1 MVKILPV
8 KMPKVSANDDS
19 GTIVEWLHTTRE
31 EVNKGEIL
39 CIVETMKSV
48 FEIEAPSSGYFFP
61 LCDAGETIEVGV
73 TIGAITDIQIPQH
86 EVTQLLEVTHD
97 LETEAQV
104 EENSALI
111 PVTGGSTMTLKAQL
125 MAKRYG
131 INPAEFA
138 QNGKKITEEDVRKYV
153 ENKNADKHSERPKM
167 DLVRDHY
174 PDGKVQ
180 RILILGGGDGA
191 VQVLDV
197 LTKTPGQQ
205 AVAILD
211 DNPDLRGKKV
221 NGVPV
226 TGGIDMDRIVDL
238 YEQGEFDAV
247 VISISTIIKLRAE
260 LFEKLNGRGIPFANV
275 IHPSVVKG
283 INVKMGQG
291 NVIMAFTHLGACA
304 SMGDNNF
311 ISAYCSIEHHNEMG
325 NHCSFGPGV
334 ITSSRVIFGDQVRC
348 GTGIFIEPKIKIGAK
363 SVIGS
368 GCIIWRDV
376 PEDATLKSKLN
387 YVERLKS

>member
-8 KMPKVSANDDS
+8 KMTKLSANDDN
-19 GTIVEWLHTTRE
+19 GTIVEWLHTSSE

-39 CIVETMKSV
+39 CIVETTKSI
-48 FEIEAPSSGYFFP
+48 FEIESPSSGYFFP
-61 LCDAGETIEVGV
+61 LRSVGEAVEVGV
-73 TIGAITDIQIPQH
+73 TIGAITDIQ
-86 EVTQLLEVTHD
+86 VTQDELIGLLEKEEQTQENTD
-97 LETEAQV
+97 LVPET
-104 EENSALI
+104 S
-111 PVTGGSTMTLKAQL
+111 GSTLTLKAQL
-125 MAKRYG
+125 MAKRLG
-131 INPAEFA
+131 IDPTELA
-138 QNGKKITEEDVRKYV
+138 QDGKKITEEDVRKYA
-153 ENKNADKHSERPKM
+153 ESRNTSRQSDHAQM
-167 DLVRDHY
+167 DTVRDRY
-174 PDGKVQ
+174 PDGKIERV
-180 RILILGGGDGA
+180 IIIGGGDGA

-197 LTKTPGQQ
+197 LAKTPGQE

-211 DNPDLRGKKV
+211 DNPELRGKKV

-238 YEQGEFDAV
+238 YERGEFDSA

-260 LFEKLNGRGIPFANV
+260 IFEKLKDRGIPFANI

-283 INVKMGQG
+283 INVKMGEG

-304 SMGDNNF
+304 SLGNNNF

-334 ITSSRVIFGDQVRC
+334 VTSSRVIFGDQVRC
-348 GTGIFIEPKIKIGAK
+348 GTGIFIEPKLRIGAK

-368 GCIIWRDV
+368 GCIIWQDV
-376 PEDATLKSKLN
+376 PEGVVLKSKLN
-387 YVERLKS
+387 YVERSRH

>member
-8 KMPKVSANDDS
+8 KMPKVSANDDT

-39 CIVETMKSV
+39 CVVETMKSV
-48 FEIEAPSSGYFFP
+48 FEIEAPAGGFFFP
-61 LCDAGETIEVGV
+61 LCDVGEMVEVGIN
-73 TIGAITDIQIPQH
+73 IGAIADMPVAQD
-86 EVTQLLEVTHD
+86 EVIRLLE
-97 LETEAQV
+97 
-104 EENSALI
+104 EEQNKENATLI
-111 PVTGGSTMTLKAQL
+111 PITGEPTLTIKAQL
-125 MAKRYG
+125 MAKRLG
-131 INPAEFA
+131 IDPAELGH
-138 QNGKKITEEDVRKYV
+138 NGKKITEEDVRKFA
-153 ENKNADKHSERPKM
+153 ETKNTHQHPNHQM
-167 DLVRDHY
+167 DLVRDQY
-174 PDGKVQ
+174 PEEKTQ

-197 LTKTPGQQ
+197 LAKTPGQQ

-211 DNPDLRGKKV
+211 DNSDLRGKKV

-226 TGGIDMDRIVDL
+226 AGGIDIERIIDL
-238 YEQGEFDAV
+238 YEQGEFDAA
-247 VISISTIIKLRAE
+247 VISISTIIKVRAG
-260 LFEKLNGRGIPFANV
+260 LFEKLKGKGIPFANV

-283 INVKMGQG
+283 MNVKMGEG
-291 NVIMAFTHLGACA
+291 NVVMAFTHLGACA
-304 SMGDNNF
+304 TLGDNNF

-348 GTGIFIEPKIKIGAK
+348 GTGIFIEPKIRIGAG

-368 GCIIWRDV
+368 GCIIWRNV
-376 PEDATLKSKLN
+376 PEGAVLKSKLN
-387 YVERLKS
+387 YVERLKTLEVTS